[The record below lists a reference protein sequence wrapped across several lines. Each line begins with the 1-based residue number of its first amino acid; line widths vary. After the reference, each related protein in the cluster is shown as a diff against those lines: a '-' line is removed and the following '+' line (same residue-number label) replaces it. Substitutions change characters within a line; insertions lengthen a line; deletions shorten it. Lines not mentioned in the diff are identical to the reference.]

1 MPHLIT
7 VNQQLAGIS
16 IKQFFRTHYPHL
28 PYPLIQT
35 WLRKGE
41 IKLNGKKID
50 SAESLAQILAVG
62 DILKLPPPHFM
73 AAPPEKPTVITAA
86 MAQEK
91 LSSIVLAKRDNF
103 IVVNKPAGLAVQG
116 GSGIHQSLD
125 DWLIALN
132 RDNKQQQYK
141 LVHRLDRDTSGL
153 MLIAKHREAAQDL
166 TLQFHNHLIQKT
178 YLAVARVMAG
188 RVLPAVINAPLKPA
202 SIAKWEMMTV
212 AEKNDPDGLPA
223 ETHVKKIGEKNNL
236 ALLELKPLSGR
247 KHQLRVHLS
256 HLGAPIMGDKK
267 YSGEGDGIAE
277 VPKDFPKKAMKNLLL
292 HAYVLTL
299 PNGEVF
305 HAPAPDYFPL
315 DYFDKNL
322 V

>member
-7 VNQQLAGIS
+7 IDHQLAGIS

-28 PYPLIQT
+28 AYPLIQT

-50 SAESLAQILAVG
+50 SAEALAQILSVG

-86 MAQEK
+86 MAHEK

-103 IVVNKPAGLAVQG
+103 LVVNKPAGLAVQG
-116 GSGIHQSLD
+116 GSGIQQSLD

-132 RDNKQQQYK
+132 RDNNQQQYK

-153 MLIAKHREAAQDL
+153 MLIAKHRAAAQDL

-178 YLAVARVMAG
+178 YLAVVRAMAG
-188 RVLPAVINAPLKPA
+188 LNLPDMVNAPLKPA
-202 SIAKWEMMTV
+202 SIAKWEMMTTTD
-212 AEKNDPDGLPA
+212 NDDPDGLSA
-223 ETHVKKIGEKNNL
+223 KTHIKKIGQKHNL

-256 HLGAPIMGDKK
+256 HLGAPIIGDKK
-267 YSGEGDGIAE
+267 YNDARGDDL
-277 VPKDFPKKAMKNLLL
+277 PKDFPKKATKHLLL
-292 HAYVLTL
+292 HACRLTL